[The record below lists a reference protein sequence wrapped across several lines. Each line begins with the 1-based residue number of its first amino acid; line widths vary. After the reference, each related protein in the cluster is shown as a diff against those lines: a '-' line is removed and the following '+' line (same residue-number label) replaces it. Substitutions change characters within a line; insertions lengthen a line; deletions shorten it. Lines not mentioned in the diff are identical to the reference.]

1 MIDPTPLQ
9 DLIDRLRADG
19 AGALAPSTVIVDLDD
34 GIEPEQLDLLATLSF
49 GAPLVIIGVAA
60 DAVAVGADAFD
71 MLLCAR
77 PSPPAP
83 WVSVQDL
90 GRAVPGSTTELDMLD
105 DISVLTG
112 LLDDVVDA
120 SPGAA
125 IALMQLLR
133 SGQSLSAA
141 DAVVAESWV
150 YSLLQTGPR
159 YARWLGER
167 TRTSVRPDSAGDVV
181 ALHRVGDT
189 LRITLDRP
197 EVRNAFSAR
206 LRDELV
212 AALELVDLDA
222 TIDRVELRG
231 RGPAFSSGGDLG
243 EFGTAPD
250 PLTAHL
256 IRVSRSV
263 GLGLD
268 RHRRCITTF
277 VHGTCVGAGVELPA
291 FTDTVVAHPD
301 TTFRLPEVAMGVV
314 PGAGGTASIPRRIGR
329 HRTAALALSG
339 LLIDAPTALRWGL
352 IDRIDP
358 SAFDPAALDIN
369 KEAPDE

>member
-1 MIDPTPLQ
+1 MTTPMPLQ
-9 DLIDRLRADG
+9 QLLDLLIADG
-19 AGALAPSTVIVDLDD
+19 TGALAPSLVLVDLDR
-34 GIEPEQLDLLATLSF
+34 GVTAEQLDRLAALSV
-49 GAPLVIIGVAA
+49 GAALVIVGIAA
-60 DAVAVGADAFD
+60 DAVDITPDAFD
-71 MLLCAR
+71 LLLCTR

-90 GRAVPGSTTELDMLD
+90 GRAVDGSTTELGALGDLAE
-105 DISVLTG
+105 LTG
-112 LLDDVVDA
+112 LLDDVVRA

-133 SGQSLSAA
+133 SGESLSAA

-159 YARWLGER
+159 YAQWLTER
-167 TRTSVRPDSAGDVV
+167 TRTSVRPESRPDVV
-181 ALHRVGDT
+181 ALCRVDDT
-189 LRITLDRP
+189 LQIMLDRP
-197 EVRNAFSAR
+197 EVRNAFSTR

-212 AALELVDLDA
+212 AALELVTLDP
-222 TIDRVELRG
+222 TIERVELRG
-231 RGPAFSSGGDLG
+231 RGRAFSSGGDIS

-250 PLTAHL
+250 PITAHL
-256 IRVSRSV
+256 IRTSRSV

-268 RHRRCITTF
+268 RHRRRITTF

-329 HRTAALALSG
+329 HRAAALALSG

-352 IDRIDP
+352 VDRIDP
-358 SAFDPAALDIN
+358 SAFDPDL
-369 KEAPDE
+369 EAPDE